1 MTASLDKLGMTRV
14 ARRWLR
20 LRDENAARMNT
31 RRPLIRFGAGF
42 TAAILLAALPAM
54 LQAQPAPVEITAV
67 LPLTGQGSFAGKGVQ
82 TALTLL
88 EGVVNKQGGI
98 KGRPVHFAYLDDQSN
113 PSVSVQLTNDLI
125 AKGVQFMLGPGVAA
139 SCKATEPLLK
149 TGPVQFCQSPA
160 VHPAKNSYLFSAS
173 LSSSDAVYA
182 MVRFARLRGW
192 NRIAWISST
201 DAVGQDGDTALDA
214 ALAFP
219 ENASLRVV
227 RREHFNPADL
237 SVTAQM
243 SNIKAANPQVV
254 FLWTAGIAFG
264 TLLHGVADSGMNVPY
279 ITSGG
284 NMTFGQMRQ
293 FTSITPNEL
302 YFPGLGYITDTLSPG
317 AVGVQQKLFRD
328 ALHAAGVVPDFQSAL
343 LWDPALIYVD
353 ALRHLGPDAKA
364 ADIRDYI
371 ENLHGFAGIC
381 GTYDFRDGNQR
392 GLTADNVLVLRWDNP
407 KGDWVVAGSPKG
419 AK

>member
-1 MTASLDKLGMTRV
+1 MSFRT
-14 ARRWLR
+14 
-20 LRDENAARMNT
+20 
-31 RRPLIRFGAGF
+31 PLCAVAGF
-42 TAAILLAALPAM
+42 AAVLLAALP
-54 LQAQPAPVEITAV
+54 LVTRAQPAPVDIMAV
-67 LPLTGQGSFAGKGVQ
+67 LPLSGQGSFAGKGVQ

-88 EGVVNKQGGI
+88 EGVVNKEGGI
-98 KGRPVHFAYLDDQSN
+98 KGRPVRFVYLDDQSN
-113 PSVSVQLTNDLI
+113 PSVSVQLTNDLM

-182 MVRFARLRGW
+182 MVRFARRRGW
-192 NRIAWISST
+192 NRIGWISST
-201 DAVGQDGDTALDA
+201 DAVGQDGDTAFDT
-214 ALAFP
+214 ALAAP
-219 ENASLRVV
+219 ENASLHVV

-264 TLLHGVADSGMNVPY
+264 TLLHGVADSGMSVPY

-328 ALHAAGVVPDFQSAL
+328 ALHGAGVVPDFQSAL

-364 ADIRDYI
+364 ADVRDYI

-381 GTYDFRDGNQR
+381 GVYDFRDGSQR
-392 GLTADNVLVLRWDNP
+392 GLSADNVLALRWDNP
-407 KGDWVVAGSPKG
+407 KGDWVVAGSAKG
-419 AK
+419 WK

>member
-1 MTASLDKLGMTRV
+1 V
-14 ARRWLR
+14 
-20 LRDENAARMNT
+20 RDENGALMRSRRNPVRTLAA
-31 RRPLIRFGAGF
+31 L
-42 TAAILLAALPAM
+42 AAMFLLAAVPAAM
-54 LQAQPAPVEITAV
+54 RAQDATVDVTAV

-82 TALTLL
+82 QALTLL
-88 EGVVNKQGGI
+88 QGVVNKQGGI
-98 KGRPVHFAYLDDQSN
+98 KGRPLRFVYLDDQSN
-113 PSVSVQLTNDLI
+113 PTVSVQLTNQVAAAGAQL
-125 AKGVQFMLGPGVAA
+125 MLGPGVAA

-160 VHPAKNSYLFSAS
+160 VHPAKNSFQFSAS

-182 MVRFARLRGW
+182 MVRYARERGW
-192 NRIAWISST
+192 NRIAWITST
-201 DAVGQDGDTALDA
+201 DAVGQDGDTALDT

-219 ENASLRVV
+219 ENASLRLV
-227 RREHFNPADL
+227 RREHFSPTDL

-254 FLWTAGIAFG
+254 FIWTAGLAFG
-264 TLLHGVADSGMNVPY
+264 TLLHGVADSGMNLPY

-293 FTSITPNEL
+293 YTAITPKEL

-328 ALHAAGVVPDFQSAL
+328 ALHGAGVVPDFQSAL
-343 LWDPALIYVD
+343 LWDPALIYID

-371 ENLHGFAGIC
+371 ENLHDFAGIC
-381 GTYDFRDGNQR
+381 GLYDFRGGNQR
-392 GLTADNVLVLRWDNP
+392 GLTADNVLVLRWDNA
-407 KGDWVVAGSPKG
+407 KSDWITAGSARGK
-419 AK
+419 AAR

>member
-1 MTASLDKLGMTRV
+1 MTTNRKPVRALAALGIV
-14 ARRWLR
+14 L
-20 LRDENAARMNT
+20 
-31 RRPLIRFGAGF
+31 
-42 TAAILLAALPAM
+42 LLAAVPATTR
-54 LQAQPAPVEITAV
+54 ADDAPVDITAV
-67 LPLTGQGSFAGKGVQ
+67 LPLSGQGSFAGKGVQ
-82 TALTLL
+82 QALTLL
-88 EGVVNKQGGI
+88 AGVVNKQGGI
-98 KGRPVHFAYLDDQSN
+98 KGRPLRFVYLDDQSN
-113 PSVSVQLTNDLI
+113 PAVSVQLTNQVAAQGIQL
-125 AKGVQFMLGPGVAA
+125 MLGPGVAA
-139 SCKATEPLLK
+139 SCRATEPLLK

-182 MVRFARLRGW
+182 MVRFARQRGW
-192 NRIAWISST
+192 NRIAWITST
-201 DAVGQDGDTALDA
+201 DAVGQDGDVALDQ

-219 ENASLRVV
+219 ENSALRLV
-227 RREHFNPADL
+227 RREHFAPADL

-254 FLWTAGIAFG
+254 FLWTAGLAFG
-264 TLLHGVADSGMNVPY
+264 TLLHGVADSGMKLPY

-293 FTSITPNEL
+293 YTNITPQEL
-302 YFPGLGYITDTLSPG
+302 YFPGLGYITDTLSSG
-317 AVGVQQKLFRD
+317 AVGAQQKLFRD

-364 ADIRDYI
+364 VDIRDYI

-381 GTYDFRDGNQR
+381 GNYDFRGGNQR
-392 GLTADNVLVLRWDNP
+392 GLTADNVLVLRWDNA
-407 KGDWVVAGSPKG
+407 KGDWVTAGSARG
-419 AK
+419 NRSR

>member
-1 MTASLDKLGMTRV
+1 VLLAACARLPQRR

-20 LRDENAARMNT
+20 LRDENAALMSI
-31 RRPLIRFGAGF
+31 RRTPLRAVAGF
-42 TAAILLAALPAM
+42 AAVLLAALPV
-54 LQAQPAPVEITAV
+54 LTQAQPAAVDITAV
-67 LPLTGQGSFAGKGVQ
+67 LPLSGQGSFAGKGVQ

-98 KGRPVHFAYLDDQSN
+98 KGRPVHFVYLDDQSN

-125 AKGVQFMLGPGVAA
+125 AKGAQFMLGPGVAA

-173 LSSSDAVYA
+173 LSSADAVSA

-192 NRIAWISST
+192 NRIGWITST

-219 ENASLRVV
+219 ENASLRLV
-227 RREHFNPADL
+227 RREHFNPSDL

-264 TLLHGVADSGMNVPY
+264 TLLHGVADSGMNLPY
-279 ITSGG
+279 VTSGG

-293 FTSITPNEL
+293 FTNITPNEL

-381 GTYDFRDGNQR
+381 GLYDFRDGNQR

-407 KGDWVVAGSPKG
+407 KSDWVVAGSAKG
-419 AK
+419 TK

>member
-1 MTASLDKLGMTRV
+1 VLLRTCARLPSRR

-20 LRDENAARMNT
+20 LRDENAALMST
-31 RRPLIRFGAGF
+31 RRSPPRIVAGF
-42 TAAILLAALPAM
+42 AAAVLLAALPV
-54 LQAQPAPVEITAV
+54 LTQAQPAPVDITAV
-67 LPLTGQGSFAGKGVQ
+67 LPLSGQGSFAGKGVQ
-82 TALTLL
+82 TALSLL

-98 KGRPVHFAYLDDQSN
+98 KGRPVHFVYLDDQSN

-125 AKGVQFMLGPGVAA
+125 AKGGQFMLGPGVAA

-173 LSSSDAVYA
+173 LSSADAVSA

-192 NRIAWISST
+192 NRIGWITST
-201 DAVGQDGDTALDA
+201 DAVGQDGDAALDA

-219 ENASLRVV
+219 ENASLHVV
-227 RREHFNPADL
+227 RREHFNPSDL

-243 SNIKAANPQVV
+243 SNIKAASPQVV

-264 TLLHGVADSGMNVPY
+264 TLLHGVADSGMNLPY

-293 FTSITPNEL
+293 FTGITPNEL

-381 GTYDFRDGNQR
+381 GLYDFRDGNQR

-407 KGDWVVAGSPKG
+407 KSDWVVAASAKG
-419 AK
+419 TK

>member
-1 MTASLDKLGMTRV
+1 MTTSRKPVRAC
-14 ARRWLR
+14 
-20 LRDENAARMNT
+20 
-31 RRPLIRFGAGF
+31 
-42 TAAILLAALPAM
+42 AAIAGLLLLTALSATTR
-54 LQAQPAPVEITAV
+54 ADDATVDITAV
-67 LPLTGQGSFAGKGVQ
+67 LPLSGQGSFAGKGVQ
-82 TALTLL
+82 QALTLL
-88 EGVVNKQGGI
+88 AGVVNKQGGI
-98 KGRPVHFAYLDDQSN
+98 KGRPVRFVFLDDQSN
-113 PSVSVQLTNDLI
+113 PTVSVQLTNQVAAAGIQL
-125 AKGVQFMLGPGVAA
+125 MLGPGVAA

-160 VHPAKNSYLFSAS
+160 VHPEKNSFLFSAS

-182 MVRFARLRGW
+182 MVRYARDRGW
-192 NRIAWISST
+192 TRIGWITST
-201 DAVGQDGDTALDA
+201 DAVGQDGDTALDT

-219 ENASLRVV
+219 ENTALRLV
-227 RREHFNPADL
+227 RREHFAPTDL

-243 SNIKAANPQVV
+243 ANIKAANPQVV
-254 FLWTAGIAFG
+254 FIWTAGLAFG
-264 TLLHGVADSGMNVPY
+264 TLLHGVADGGMNLPY

-293 FTSITPNEL
+293 YTAITPKEL

-317 AVGVQQKLFRD
+317 AIGVQQKLFRD

-381 GTYDFRDGNQR
+381 GLYDFRGGNQR
-392 GLTADNVLVLRWDNP
+392 GLTADNVLVLRWDNA
-407 KGDWVVAGSPKG
+407 KSDWVTAGSARG
-419 AK
+419 NRSR

>member
-1 MTASLDKLGMTRV
+1 MRTRSKPV
-14 ARRWLR
+14 RTLAV
-20 LRDENAARMNT
+20 
-31 RRPLIRFGAGF
+31 
-42 TAAILLAALPAM
+42 LAAAALLVA
-54 LQAQPAPVEITAV
+54 APIATRADDAAVDITAV
-67 LPLTGQGSFAGKGVQ
+67 LPLSGQGSFAGKGVQ

-88 EGVVNKQGGI
+88 QGIVNKQGGI
-98 KGRPVHFAYLDDQSN
+98 KGRPVRFVYLDDQSN
-113 PSVSVQLTNDLI
+113 PSVSVQLTNQLS
-125 AKGVQFMLGPGVAA
+125 AQGVQLMLGPGVAA

-173 LSSSDAVYA
+173 LSSQDAVYA
-182 MVRFARLRGW
+182 MVRFARERGW
-192 NRIAWISST
+192 NRIAWITST
-201 DAVGQDGDTALDA
+201 DAVGQDGDVALDT

-219 ENASLRVV
+219 ENAALHLV
-227 RREHFNPADL
+227 RREHFSPTDL

-243 SNIKAANPQVV
+243 ANIKAANPQVV
-254 FLWTAGIAFG
+254 FIWTAGLAFG
-264 TLLHGVADSGMNVPY
+264 TLLHGVADSGMSLPY

-293 FTSITPNEL
+293 YANITPKEL

-317 AVGVQQKLFRD
+317 PVGVQQKLFRD

-353 ALRHLGPDAKA
+353 ALRHLGSDAKA

-371 ENLHGFAGIC
+371 ENLHDFAGIC
-381 GTYDFRDGNQR
+381 GEYDFRGGNQR
-392 GLTADNVLVLRWDNP
+392 GLTADNVLVLRWDNA
-407 KGDWVVAGSPKG
+407 KGDWVTAGSARGGKAP
-419 AK
+419 A

>member
-1 MTASLDKLGMTRV
+1 MSTRTP
-14 ARRWLR
+14 LR
-20 LRDENAARMNT
+20 
-31 RRPLIRFGAGF
+31 IVAGF
-42 TAAILLAALPAM
+42 AASVLLAALPAM
-54 LQAQPAPVEITAV
+54 SQAQPAPVDITAV
-67 LPLTGQGSFAGKGVQ
+67 LPLSGQGSFAGKGVQ

-98 KGRPVHFAYLDDQSN
+98 KGRPVHFVYLDDQSN
-113 PSVSVQLTNDLI
+113 PSVSVQLTNDLT
-125 AKGVQFMLGPGVAA
+125 AKGVQLMLGPGVAA

-182 MVRFARLRGW
+182 MVRFARQRGW

-201 DAVGQDGDTALDA
+201 DAVGQDGDTAFDT
-214 ALAFP
+214 ALGFP
-219 ENASLRVV
+219 ENAPLHVV

-264 TLLHGVADSGMNVPY
+264 TLLHGVADSGMNLPY

-293 FTSITPNEL
+293 FTNITPNEL

-328 ALHAAGVVPDFQSAL
+328 ALHGAGVVPDFQSAL

-364 ADIRDYI
+364 ADVRDYI

-381 GTYDFRDGNQR
+381 GIYDFRDGSQR
-392 GLTADNVLVLRWDNP
+392 GLSADNVLALRWDNP
-407 KGDWVVAGSPKG
+407 KGDWVVAGSARGSK
-419 AK
+419 

>member
-1 MTASLDKLGMTRV
+1 
-14 ARRWLR
+14 
-20 LRDENAARMNT
+20 
-31 RRPLIRFGAGF
+31 
-42 TAAILLAALPAM
+42 
-54 LQAQPAPVEITAV
+54 
-67 LPLTGQGSFAGKGVQ
+67 
-82 TALTLL
+82 
-88 EGVVNKQGGI
+88 
-98 KGRPVHFAYLDDQSN
+98 
-113 PSVSVQLTNDLI
+113 
-125 AKGVQFMLGPGVAA
+125 
-139 SCKATEPLLK
+139 
-149 TGPVQFCQSPA
+149 
-160 VHPAKNSYLFSAS
+160 
-173 LSSSDAVYA
+173 
-182 MVRFARLRGW
+182 
-192 NRIAWISST
+192 
-201 DAVGQDGDTALDA
+201 
-214 ALAFP
+214 
-219 ENASLRVV
+219 
-227 RREHFNPADL
+227 
-237 SVTAQM
+237 
-243 SNIKAANPQVV
+243 
-254 FLWTAGIAFG
+254 
-264 TLLHGVADSGMNVPY
+264 
-279 ITSGG
+279 
-284 NMTFGQMRQ
+284 MTFGQMRQ

>member
-1 MTASLDKLGMTRV
+1 MRV
-14 ARRWLR
+14 YPKCVGAHA
-20 LRDENAARMNT
+20 ENAATMTTCRT
-31 RRPLIRFGAGF
+31 PLRRYAALGAI
-42 TAAILLAALPAM
+42 ALLAAFPVTANADEALP
-54 LQAQPAPVEITAV
+54 VDITAV
-67 LPLTGQGSFAGKGVQ
+67 LPLSGQGAFAGKGVQ
-82 TALTLL
+82 TALSLL
-88 EGVVNKQGGI
+88 QGIVNKQGGI
-98 KGRPVHFAYLDDQSN
+98 KGRPVRFVYLDDQSN
-113 PSVSVQLTNDLI
+113 PTVSVQLTNELA

-173 LSSSDAVYA
+173 LSSADAVYA
-182 MVRFARLRGW
+182 MVRFARERGW
-192 NRIAWISST
+192 NRIGWITST
-201 DAVGQDGDTALDA
+201 DAVGQDGDIALDQ

-219 ENASLRVV
+219 ENAALRLV
-227 RREHFNPADL
+227 RREHFSPTDL

-243 SNIKAANPQVV
+243 SNIKAAAPQVV
-254 FLWTAGIAFG
+254 FVWTAGLAFG
-264 TLLHGVADSGMNVPY
+264 TLLHGVADSGMKLPF

-293 FTSITPNEL
+293 YTTITPDEL
-302 YFPGLGYITDTLSPG
+302 YFPGLGYITETLSPG

-353 ALRHLGPDAKA
+353 ALRHLGPDAKST
-364 ADIRDYI
+364 DVRDYI

-381 GTYDFRDGNQR
+381 GVYDFRNGNQR
-392 GLTADNVLVLRWDNP
+392 GLTADNVLVLRWDNA
-407 KGDWVVAGSPKG
+407 KSDWVTAGSARRRG
-419 AK
+419 R

>member
-1 MTASLDKLGMTRV
+1 MTS
-14 ARRWLR
+14 RR
-20 LRDENAARMNT
+20 
-31 RRPLIRFGAGF
+31 
-42 TAAILLAALPAM
+42 TAAAVTAFTVALLLGALPSASR
-54 LQAQPAPVEITAV
+54 AQDAPVDITAV
-67 LPLTGQGSFAGKGVQ
+67 LPLSGQGSFAGKGVQ

-88 EGVVNKQGGI
+88 QGIVNKQGGI
-98 KGRPVHFAYLDDQSN
+98 KGRPVRFVYLDDQSN
-113 PSVSVQLTNDLI
+113 PAVSVQLTNQL
-125 AKGVQFMLGPGVAA
+125 AAQGVQYMLGPGVAA
-139 SCKATEPLLK
+139 SCKATEPILK

-173 LSSSDAVYA
+173 LSSSDAVFA
-182 MVRFARLRGW
+182 MVRFARERGW
-192 NRIAWISST
+192 NRIGWITST
-201 DAVGQDGDTALDA
+201 DAVGQDGDAALDTALT
-214 ALAFP
+214 FP
-219 ENASLRVV
+219 ENASLQLV
-227 RREHFNPADL
+227 RREHFSPSDL

-254 FLWTAGIAFG
+254 FIWTAGLAFG
-264 TLLHGVADSGMNVPY
+264 TLLHGVADSGMSLPF

-293 FTSITPNEL
+293 YTALTPKEL

-328 ALHAAGVVPDFQSAL
+328 ALKAAGVVPDFQSAL

-364 ADIRDYI
+364 ADMRDYI

-381 GTYDFRDGNQR
+381 GLYDFRDGNQR
-392 GLTADNVLVLRWDNP
+392 GLTADNVLVLRWDNA
-407 KGDWVVAGSPKG
+407 KGDWVTAGTSRGKHSR
-419 AK
+419 